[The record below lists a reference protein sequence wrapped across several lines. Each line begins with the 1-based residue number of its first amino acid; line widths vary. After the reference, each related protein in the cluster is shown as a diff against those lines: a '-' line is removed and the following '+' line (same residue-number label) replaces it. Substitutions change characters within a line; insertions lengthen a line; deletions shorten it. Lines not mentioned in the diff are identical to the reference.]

1 MERQKLLIAD
11 GSGEYGDILFRLLQ
25 AQYRI
30 YQCADGIQAMKLL
43 NSLKPDI
50 LVLDLILPELDGISL
65 LRSAAFQEN
74 RPRVLALSPL
84 VNSYITDTLEQ
95 LEVEYLVRI
104 PCSVHAICDQ
114 IRALS
119 RYVPA
124 SPSPV
129 SAAVSR
135 RLTSLGFCP
144 SRIGFSLLRDA
155 IVLQYENPEWAIT
168 KHIYPELA
176 KKYRIKPTQVE
187 RDMRTAIEHAWASP
201 HHHQWLTLFSGD
213 TRPSNGVFLSRIT
226 ESLVQEV
233 SGR

>member
-1 MERQKLLIAD
+1 MEKPKLLIAD
-11 GSGEYGDILFRLLQ
+11 GSGEYGDILSRLLQ
-25 AQYRI
+25 AQYQI

-95 LEVEYLVRI
+95 LKVEYLIRI
-104 PCSVHAICDQ
+104 PCSMSAICDQ
-114 IRALS
+114 IHALIQ
-119 RYVPA
+119 YVPT
-124 SPSPV
+124 SHSST
-129 SAAVSR
+129 SAVVSR
-135 RLTSLGFCP
+135 RLTELGFCT
-144 SRIGFSLLRDA
+144 SHIGYSLLRDA
-155 IVLQYENPEWAIT
+155 IAILYETPGSAVT

-187 RDMRTAIEHAWASP
+187 RDMRTAIEHAWDSP
-201 HHHQWLTLFSGD
+201 SHDRWLTFFSGD